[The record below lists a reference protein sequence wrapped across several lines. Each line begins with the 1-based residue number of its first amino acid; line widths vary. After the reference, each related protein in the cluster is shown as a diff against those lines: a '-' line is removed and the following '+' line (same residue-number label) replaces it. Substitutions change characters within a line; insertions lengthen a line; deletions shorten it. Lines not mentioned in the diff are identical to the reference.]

1 MGRYMEE
8 EYTRFL
14 AGSPCRYE
22 VTLEML
28 ETMA

>member
-1 MGRYMEE
+1 MIYMEE
-8 EYTRFL
+8 EYKKLL
-14 AGSPCRYE
+14 ADQPCQYE